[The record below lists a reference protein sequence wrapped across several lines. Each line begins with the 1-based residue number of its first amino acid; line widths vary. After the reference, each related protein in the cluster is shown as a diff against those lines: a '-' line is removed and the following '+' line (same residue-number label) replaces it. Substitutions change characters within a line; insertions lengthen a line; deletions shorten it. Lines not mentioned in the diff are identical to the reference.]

1 MLSPMIP
8 RLAALVAIVA
18 CLAGCG
24 TVPTE
29 PVQVEPKS
37 FTAQQVVP
45 SEMLN
50 HDVRQETIDLTIC
63 TPGYTASVRP
73 STSFT
78 NGIKAKLLREA
89 GLAAEDARDYEL
101 DHHVALALGGHPRNL
116 RNLALQRWEGEDGAK
131 RKDVLE
137 KRLQRLVCSRS
148 LPLAAAQWAIY
159 SDWRAAYRRYVV
171 ENQGQANQTRAYDPL
186 KVALRM
192 PHPRAVSMARSMPRA
207 TPPGT

>member
-1 MLSPMIP
+1 MLSPMSP
-8 RLAALVAIVA
+8 RLAALLAILA

-24 TVPTE
+24 IVPSE

-37 FTAQQVVP
+37 FAARHVVP

-50 HDVRQETIDLTIC
+50 HDVNQETIDLTIC

-89 GLAAEDARDYEL
+89 GLASEDARDYEL

-116 RNLALQRWEGEDGAK
+116 RNLVLQRWEGDDGAK

-137 KRLQRLVCSRS
+137 KRLQKLVCSRS
-148 LPLAAAQWAIY
+148 LTLNAAQWAIY
-159 SDWRAAYRRYVV
+159 SDWRAAYKRYVA
-171 ENQGQANQTRAYDPL
+171 EN
-186 KVALRM
+186 
-192 PHPRAVSMARSMPRA
+192 
-207 TPPGT
+207 